1 MEIKGEICFPGD
13 KSISHRALMM
23 AGLTNG
29 ESHISNL
36 STGADV
42 KTTRACLESCGI
54 QIKEYKEQVIVTG
67 GQFSDPDKPL
77 DCENSGTTIRL
88 LLGLLA
94 GQGINATFI
103 GDESL
108 SARPM
113 DRVLD
118 PLIQMGLHAESTN
131 GKLPV
136 TINKSMIKGINF
148 RSPVPSAQIKS
159 AVLLAGLGSTGNTS
173 VIESILSRDHTERML
188 KSLGAKI
195 YANGVSSTIS
205 RLKYPLTNF
214 NLRVPGD
221 PSTSA
226 FFAAAASMIP
236 DSVITIDRLLW
247 NPTRTGFYSVLNKMG
262 AGIECLNQWSEA
274 GENIGKLK
282 IFYKSLKGICI
293 TKKDIPRLIDE
304 LPIIAILAT
313 QAEGITEITG
323 AEELRVKEC
332 DRIYAICSNL
342 KRMGADIKE
351 LKDGFIIHGPKQLKG
366 AEIETF
372 HDHRIAMAFK
382 ISDLLAN
389 GDVVLDDPECVSV
402 SYPEFYLE
410 LERLK
415 Q

>member
-36 STGADV
+36 STGADD